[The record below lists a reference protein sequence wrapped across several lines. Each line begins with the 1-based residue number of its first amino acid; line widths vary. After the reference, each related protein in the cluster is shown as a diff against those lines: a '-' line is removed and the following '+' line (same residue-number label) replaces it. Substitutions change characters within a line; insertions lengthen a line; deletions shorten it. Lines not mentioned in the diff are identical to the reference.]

1 MKNQNGSLYKIINPS
16 ARERILPFVQKP
28 YKLDKTGSDFVIRS
42 NKELPETYFEHLLF
56 PVTPFWN
63 SYFESK
69 LNLMKPARKDTM
81 VDVCCGTG
89 TLCLNAMPQMGFAK
103 CIAIDNSY
111 TAISVLRDRLQIGQ
125 DIELLSTCS

>member
-1 MKNQNGSLYKIINPS
+1 MKKQNGSLDKIINPS
-16 ARERILPFVQKP
+16 ARERILTFVQKP

-56 PVTPFWN
+56 PVTTFWN
-63 SYFESK
+63 GYFESK
-69 LNLMKPARKDTM
+69 LNLMNPARKDTM

-103 CIAIDNSY
+103 CIAIDNSEV
-111 TAISVLRDRLQIGQ
+111 AINVLEERIQPDQNL
-125 DIELLSTCS
+125 IELYEN